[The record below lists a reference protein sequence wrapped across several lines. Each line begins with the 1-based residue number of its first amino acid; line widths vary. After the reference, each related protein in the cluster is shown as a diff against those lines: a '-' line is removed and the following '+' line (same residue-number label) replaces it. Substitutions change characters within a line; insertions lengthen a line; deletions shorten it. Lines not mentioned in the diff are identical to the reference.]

1 MVKCHAASISV
12 GTGIIG
18 DSDGIPR
25 YLEAQGHNFDAALS
39 GLEKAQSHSFVRMAE
54 AHMYF
59 HLVLDRWGND
69 AVWPTTRD
77 IYFKQIPKL
86 PRLIITSGLR
96 QN

>member
-1 MVKCHAASISV
+1 
-12 GTGIIG
+12 
-18 DSDGIPR
+18 
-25 YLEAQGHNFDAALS
+25 
-39 GLEKAQSHSFVRMAE
+39 MAE

-86 PRLIITSGLR
+86 TRLIITSGLR